1 MNENDLK
8 FNICSYICFWGTCS
22 NGFAHLAV
30 GMKKSTPL
38 CVAVTVLGGVTGLT
52 DSAHGGWCRVSVSQ
66 VHCNHKLP

>member
-1 MNENDLK
+1 MNENVLK

-52 DSAHGGWCRVSVSQ
+52 DSAH
-66 VHCNHKLP
+66 K